1 MPAKIHSIEALKNA
15 KAALAKFAEDAGA
28 LLATVDSDVARMG
41 QWLTHERPAHWK
53 SQVRKREEMV
63 QAARQ
68 EISRKQLAA
77 APEPASTVLERR
89 ALQRAQEK
97 LAEAQKRQ
105 QNTRRWIG
113 VWDKESLMARGAISQ
128 LNDFV
133 RVDIPKAIAR
143 IDRMM
148 EQVEEYLA
156 IQAPTSDLPVDVGS
170 TGGAVGDGHAD
181 ASMARPAS
189 DEKPAISYEYLRP
202 FAAEAMPRAKP
213 PREEIAWGA
222 LAIPALSE
230 QEQFEIYGLA
240 IQEDATQRSSEA
252 AKQGRGEEGVPPTH
266 TPTSSSSPTPSSS
279 SPIPHSPLP
288 IPLFLSVASTALDK
302 PLVWLLRSHPLDDT
316 DSGWY
321 LGPLDNPGATGPVWK
336 VPIADVLAGRPDL
349 QTLLGKG
356 FGTLAVLGPEGVI
369 GVYDAQGRNVW
380 LAEG

>member
-1 MPAKIHSIEALKNA
+1 MPANIRSIEALKQA

-28 LLATVDSDVARMG
+28 LLASVDSDVARMG

-170 TGGAVGDGHAD
+170 SGGAVGDAG
-181 ASMARPAS
+181 ASMARPVS
-189 DEKPAISYEYLRP
+189 HDRGDEKPAISYEYLRP

-240 IQEDATQRSSEA
+240 IASSPN
-252 AKQGRGEEGVPPTH
+252 QPH
-266 TPTSSSSPTPSSS
+266 TPSPPLLPTPSSS
-279 SPIPHSPLP
+279 SSSSLTPHALPLAP
-288 IPLFLSVASTALDK
+288 CLSVASTALDK
-302 PLVWLLRSHPLDDT
+302 PLVWLLRSIPTDDT

-336 VPIADVLAGRPDL
+336 VPLAEVLAGRPDL

-369 GVYDAQGRNVW
+369 GVYDASGRNVW

>member
-1 MPAKIHSIEALKNA
+1 MPANIRSIEALKQA

-97 LAEAQKRQ
+97 LGEAQKRQ

-113 VWDKESLMARGAISQ
+113 VWDKESLMARGSISQ

-156 IQAPTSDLPVDVGS
+156 IQAPSSDLPADVGTVGEGS
-170 TGGAVGDGHAD
+170 ASGGD
-181 ASMARPAS
+181 ASMARPVS

-213 PREEIAWGA
+213 PRESIAWSA
-222 LAIPALSE
+222 LAIPPLTE

-240 IQEDATQRSSEA
+240 ISEEKSEQA
-252 AKQGRGEEGVPPTH
+252 NKRASERGEQGACV
-266 TPTSSSSPTPSSS
+266 PTPSSS
-279 SPIPHSPLP
+279 SPIPVSPLP
-288 IPLFLSVASTALDK
+288 IPVSLCVASTALDK
-302 PLVWLLRSHPLDDT
+302 PLVWLLRSTPVDEA

-321 LGPLDNPGATGPVWK
+321 LGSLDNPGATGPVWK
-336 VPIADVLAGRPDL
+336 VPLAEVLAGRPDL
-349 QTLLGKG
+349 QTLLSKG

-369 GVYDAQGRNVW
+369 GVYDANGRNVW